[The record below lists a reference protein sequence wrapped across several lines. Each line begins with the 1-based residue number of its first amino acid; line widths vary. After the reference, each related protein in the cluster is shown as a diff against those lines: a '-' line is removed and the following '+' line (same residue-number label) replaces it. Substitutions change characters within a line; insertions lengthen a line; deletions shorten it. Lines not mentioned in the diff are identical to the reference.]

1 MEHKTRHQLQWR
13 RILTKGLW
21 WCRWQFVCYIFLQSR
36 ICLCFCAENVCGKPY
51 IYQQH
56 RETEKDGCY
65 HSTDIYNR
73 VLFIY
78 QIEEEVYTVECHVKT
93 NIIYTMLETK
103 TKHVQANKVRIDLKK
118 VSKYNSKTPKQR
130 GHLCTSRRDVLF
142 RTLRPDMNDL
152 NELEGVGMSWLT
164 LTLESIPTFCI
175 TRIWSTNTFWRLFL
189 TKWPQGHSF

>member
-1 MEHKTRHQLQWR
+1 MPNSKIQFQQTALKEKTFGDGTQNKASAAMKKNSHKRAL
-13 RILTKGLW
+13 
-21 WCRWQFVCYIFLQSR
+21 VVSVA
-36 ICLCFCAENVCGKPY
+36 ICLLYFCRVSHLSLVFVQKMFVVNH

-103 TKHVQANKVRIDLKK
+103 TNTCKPTK
-118 VSKYNSKTPKQR
+118 S
-130 GHLCTSRRDVLF
+130 
-142 RTLRPDMNDL
+142 
-152 NELEGVGMSWLT
+152 EL
-164 LTLESIPTFCI
+164 I
-175 TRIWSTNTFWRLFL
+175 
-189 TKWPQGHSF
+189 